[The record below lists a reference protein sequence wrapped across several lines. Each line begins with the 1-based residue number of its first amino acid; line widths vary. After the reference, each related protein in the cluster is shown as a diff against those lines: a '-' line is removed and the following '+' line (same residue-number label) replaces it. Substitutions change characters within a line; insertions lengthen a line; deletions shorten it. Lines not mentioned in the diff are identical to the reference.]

1 MSSVQKCKICS
12 GDFITDQVT
21 MEINCNR
28 CGVVVEESVATLEF
42 DERSFEGQPS
52 KSRTGSKLSNKFHDM
67 GLSSVISVS
76 NTDAMGNK
84 LKGDAQRQMRQLRKW
99 DNRSKTTKSKDR
111 SLIKALSFLNHLE
124 DILALPVNVVEETSS
139 IYRELLARSMIRG
152 RNMQA
157 MVSACVFHVC
167 KNNSIPLSIKEISNV
182 SSLKQKDVS
191 RYNTI
196 ICQELDLKTNLLD
209 PRKNIYKLASKLH
222 LDENIAN
229 SAYNILTL
237 AEKEGKTAGKNPMGL
252 VASALYLACAV
263 NDLQVTQRKICL
275 AADITEA
282 TIRNRNKD
290 LKKVLKKNEKSL
302 SKIKKNSRHKL
313 HNSTS

>member
-1 MSSVQKCKICS
+1 MSSVQKCKMCH

-28 CGVVVEESVATLEF
+28 CGIVIEESSATLEF
-42 DERSFEGQPS
+42 DERTFEGELS
-52 KSRTGSKLSNKFHDM
+52 KSRTGGKLSNKFHDM
-67 GLSSVISVS
+67 GLSSVISIS

-84 LKGDAQRQMRQLRKW
+84 IKGDAQRQMKQLRKW
-99 DNRSKTTKSKDR
+99 DNRSKTTKSRDR

-124 DILALPVNVVEETSS
+124 DILALPVNVVEEASS
-139 IYRELLARSMIRG
+139 IYRKLLDRNMVRG
-152 RNMQA
+152 RSMQA

-167 KNNSIPLSIKEISNV
+167 KNNSIPLSIKEIANL
-182 SSLKQKDVS
+182 SSLKQKDVAHH
-191 RYNTI
+191 NTI
-196 ICQELDLKTNLLD
+196 ICKELDLKANLFD
-209 PRKNIYKLASKLH
+209 PRKNISKLTSKLH

-229 SAYNILTL
+229 SAHNILTL
-237 AEKEGKTAGKNPMGL
+237 AKKEGKTEGKNPMGL

-263 NDLQVTQRKICL
+263 NDIQMTQRKICL

-290 LKKVLKKNEKSL
+290 LKKVVEKNSKL
-302 SKIKKNSRHKL
+302 FTKIKKNSRHKL
-313 HNSTS
+313 